1 MYYIFSIH
9 SSVNGH
15 LDWFHVLATVNSD
28 AVSIGVHLPFQISV
42 VLDTSPGFGIVRS
55 YGSSVFS
62 VLRTC
67 HTVFHGDYSNL
78 HSHQQHKR
86 VPFSPHPLRHL
97 LFVDFLMMAVLSG
110 VRWHRIVVLICISLV
125 ASHVK
130 LLSMCFWPS
139 LCLLWKIVCL
149 DLLLIFL
156 KTFFCLPIFWLG
168 WFCVCVCVC
177 VYIELQEVLIYFGG

>member
-15 LDWFHVLATVNSD
+15 LDWFHVLTIVNSD
-28 AVSIGVHLPFQISV
+28 GVSIGVHLPFQISV

-55 YGSSVFS
+55 YGSSVVS

-86 VPFSPHPLRHL
+86 VPFSPHPLQHL
-97 LFVDFLMMAVLSG
+97 LIVDFLMMAILSG
-110 VRWHRIVVLICISLV
+110 ARWYLIVVLVCICLIISD
-125 ASHVK
+125 VK
-130 LLSMCFWPS
+130 DLFICFFGP
-139 LCLLWKIVCL
+139 LYV
-149 DLLLIFL
+149 F
-156 KTFFCLPIFWLG
+156 G
-168 WFCVCVCVC
+168 EM
-177 VYIELQEVLIYFGG
+177 YI